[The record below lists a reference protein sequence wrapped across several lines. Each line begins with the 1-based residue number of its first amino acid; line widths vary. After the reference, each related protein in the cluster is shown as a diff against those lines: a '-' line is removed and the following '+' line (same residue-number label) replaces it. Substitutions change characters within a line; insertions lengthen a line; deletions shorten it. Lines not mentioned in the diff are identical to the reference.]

1 MKATRDIFKSLTAVA
16 GLVIVA
22 ALFFSCSDDAPD
34 VPSAQ
39 ESTLELSEQQVE
51 IGSDG
56 RYYSVT
62 MQVND
67 ADLSLQDVHATTDA
81 DWIRLEADTISRDG
95 RLTFYVKPN
104 TGTRSR
110 EGIIDLTLNSQLTIH
125 NSQFTVHQRC
135 EAEDDANA
143 LNGDSITRK
152 ARVGCGYN
160 MLIDYMN
167 PECVTEPILDY
178 EKLVQAEQT
187 WGTIIAEEGRA
198 EQSLSYHSSY
208 SIEEMQ
214 SWMSKQSSTEVD
226 FLFVNKSVS
235 KFQSTSDYD
244 LSQLTFGYS
253 SLSKVVATR
262 YVDEGKVQSI
272 IRQGGDIF
280 TDDFREMYNE
290 VNSNPTADNVR
301 QMVQKFGTHLV
312 TYADLGG
319 RLDYSVNFRSEETSH
334 ETVEKYLKYKNG
346 QKKEDKETRE
356 AAHAII
362 NSGGLNFDIY
372 GGTETAITALQ
383 NHANTKD
390 SYGQVDPGVLGEWLN
405 SIKASDPQSVSLV
418 RTMMQPI
425 WQLFSNQKA
434 RVEIINHILALAYS
448 EAGEVG
454 TRLQELGL
462 DNYYRLIV
470 SDAMQQFGSDANST
484 LVKII
489 YFEGLP
495 KVEVCNEYVP
505 ELRGDRR
512 VTIFYPIYKG
522 KTNIRRGFF
531 LGDGENAPAE
541 VTFDNVGGCYVR
553 QLEKYGPGDRLDTL
567 YYIDG
572 AFYPKNMG
580 INVPE
585 YQMTV
590 KDETLDLPFNDNHY
604 GVVKIGPGFWTREN
618 IRENL
623 YFGEPYDPSDP
634 NCDEYDYYEDV
645 INGMLYSDVYYGA
658 YVPTAFENYF
668 ESKTDATG
676 KRAYWFLPCEA
687 DINTL
692 QRYVGNN
699 CKALFPGQ
707 QSGFEAQ
714 FAGYFGYYDDM
725 NGGAPFSVG
734 WEELRYYGQYCFI
747 VAKDDRQSQALILS
761 PDYTIKKS
769 SVNLTHTNW
778 YPIRA
783 FRLSSYVHP
792 KE

>member
-22 ALFFSCSDDAPD
+22 ALCFSCSDDAPD
-34 VPSAQ
+34 VPSEQ
-39 ESTLELSEQQVE
+39 ETPLELSEQQVE

-62 MQVND
+62 MQVNG
-67 ADLSLQDVHATTDA
+67 ADLSLQDVHATTEA

-95 RLTFYVKPN
+95 RLTFYVSPN
-104 TGTRSR
+104 TGARSR
-110 EGIIDLTLNSQLTIH
+110 DGIINLTLNSQFSII

-152 ARVGCGYN
+152 ARVGYGYD

-178 EKLVQAEQT
+178 GKLVQAEQI

-208 SIEEMQ
+208 SIEEM
-214 SWMSKQSSTEVD
+214 SAWMSKQSSTEVD

-244 LSQLTFGYS
+244 LSQQTFGYS

-272 IRQGGDIF
+272 IREGGDIF
-280 TDDFREMYNE
+280 TDEFREIYNE

-346 QKKEDKETRE
+346 QKKEDKETKE
-356 AAHAII
+356 ASHAII
-362 NSGGLNFDIY
+362 TNGGLNCDIY
-372 GGTETAITALQ
+372 GGTEAAITALKD
-383 NHANTKD
+383 HANTKD
-390 SYGQVDPGVLGEWLN
+390 RYGQVDPGVLGEWLN
-405 SIKASDPQSVSLV
+405 SIKTSDPQSVSLV

-425 WQLFSNQKA
+425 WQLFTNQAA

-448 EAGEVG
+448 EAGAVG

-462 DNYYRLIV
+462 DNYYRFDV
-470 SDAMQQFGSDANST
+470 TDEMQQFGSDAGNT
-484 LVKII
+484 LAKII
-489 YFEGLP
+489 YFDGLP

-512 VTIFYPIYKG
+512 VNIFYPIYKG
-522 KTNIRRGFF
+522 QTNIRRGFF

-541 VTFDNVGGCYVR
+541 VTFDSVGGCYVR
-553 QLEKYGPGDRLDTL
+553 QLEGYDPGQRITTL

-572 AFYPKNMG
+572 GFYPTSMG
-580 INVPE
+580 IQIPP
-585 YQMTV
+585 YSMTV
-590 KDETLDLPFNDNHY
+590 EDEWLHLFRHKGVDGNGHY
-604 GVVKIGPGFWTREN
+604 PVVKIGPGFWSRMNVTDKLGFEDEWGATAED
-618 IRENL
+618 IYQVEGQDVL
-623 YFGEPYDPSDP
+623 YADVFYDVNSDAVDIA
-634 NCDEYDYYEDV
+634 NFTVNDHNNWY
-645 INGMLYSDVYYGA
+645 L
-658 YVPTAFENYF
+658 PT
-668 ESKTDATG
+668 SKDMNV
-676 KRAYWFLPCEA
+676 L
-687 DINTL
+687 L
-692 QRYVGNN
+692 QYVGKNS
-699 CKALFPGQ
+699 KALFKNQ
-707 QSGFEAQ
+707 MTGFEA
-714 FAGYFGYYDDM
+714 FFCGYIVGRDLKTGDIPSWLDIGYVGELCIIAFHDD
-725 NGGAPFSVG
+725 NAHGS
-734 WEELRYYGQYCFI
+734 
-747 VAKDDRQSQALILS
+747 ALILE
-761 PDYTIKKS
+761 PDYTWQTAKIYS
-769 SVNLTHTNW
+769 DYRNR
-778 YPIRA
+778 YPIRP
-783 FRLSSYVHP
+783 FRTKQFKHQN
-792 KE
+792 K

>member
-1 MKATRDIFKSLTAVA
+1 MKAIKDIFQSLRVVT
-16 GLVIVA
+16 GIVLMA
-22 ALFFSCSDDAPD
+22 SLCFSCSDSDSD
-34 VPSAQ
+34 VPSV
-39 ESTLELSEQQVE
+39 EVTPLELSEQQVE

-62 MQVND
+62 MQVNGS
-67 ADLSLQDVHATTDA
+67 DLSLQDVHATTDA

-104 TGTRSR
+104 TSTRSR
-110 EGIIDLTLNSQLTIH
+110 EGIINLTLHSKLSTL

-135 EAEDDANA
+135 EAEDDNNA
-143 LNGDSITRK
+143 VEGGLTRK
-152 ARVGCGYN
+152 ARVGYGYN

-167 PECVTEPILDY
+167 PECVTEPIIDY
-178 EKLVQAEQT
+178 EKLVQAEES
-187 WGTIIAEEGRA
+187 WGTIIAEEGRS

-244 LSQLTFGYS
+244 MSQQTFGYS
-253 SLSKVVATR
+253 SLSKIVATR
-262 YVDEGKVQSI
+262 YIDEGKVQSI

-280 TDDFREMYNE
+280 TEDFREMCNE

-319 RLDYSVNFRSEETSH
+319 RLDYSVNFSSEETSR
-334 ETVEKYLKYKNG
+334 ETVDKYMKYKNG
-346 QKKEDKETRE
+346 QKKEDNETRE

-372 GGTETAITALQ
+372 GGTETAITSLK
-383 NHANTKD
+383 NHASTKD
-390 SYGQVDPGVLGEWLN
+390 RYGQVDPGVLGEWLN

-425 WQLFSNQKA
+425 WQLFTNQKA

-462 DNYYRLIV
+462 DNYYQLIV
-470 SDAMQQFGSDANST
+470 RDAMPQFGNDANST
-484 LVKII
+484 LVKLI

-531 LGDGENAPAE
+531 VGDGENAPAE

-580 INVPE
+580 INIPE

-618 IRENL
+618 IREKL

-634 NCDEYDYYEDV
+634 DCEDYYFDEAI
-645 INGMLYSDVYYGA
+645 INGMLYANVYYGN
-658 YVPTAFENYF
+658 YVPEEFENLF
-668 ESKTDATG
+668 EAKIDATG
-676 KRAYWFLPCEA
+676 RRCCWFLPNKG
-687 DINTL
+687 DINAL
-692 QRYVGNN
+692 QQYIGNN
-699 CKALFPGQ
+699 CKALFSNQ

-714 FAGYFGYYDDM
+714 FAGYYGYYDDM
-725 NGGAPFSVG
+725 GDGKTGFNDGL
-734 WEELRYYGQYCFI
+734 EDIRYNGQYCFI
-747 VAKDDRQSQALILS
+747 VTKDGRQSEALVLS
-761 PDYTIKKS
+761 PDYTIKKTP
-769 SVNLTHTNW
+769 VNLMNTNW

-783 FRLSSYVHP
+783 FRLSNFIHP
-792 KE
+792 KL

>member
-1 MKATRDIFKSLTAVA
+1 MKATKYFFNSLTAVA
-16 GLVIVA
+16 GLVIMA
-22 ALFFSCSDDAPD
+22 SICFSCSDSDSD
-34 VPSAQ
+34 VPSV
-39 ESTLELSEQQVE
+39 EVTPLELSEQQVE

-62 MQVND
+62 MQVNGS
-67 ADLSLQDVHATTDA
+67 DLSLQDVHATTDA

-104 TGTRSR
+104 TSTRSR
-110 EGIIDLTLNSQLTIH
+110 EGIINLTLHSTLSTL

-135 EAEDDANA
+135 EAEDDNNA
-143 LNGDSITRK
+143 VEGGLTRK
-152 ARVGCGYN
+152 ARVGYGYN

-167 PECVTEPILDY
+167 PECVTEPIIDY
-178 EKLVQAEQT
+178 EKLVQAEES
-187 WGTIIAEEGRA
+187 WGTIIAEEGRS

-244 LSQLTFGYS
+244 MSQQTFGYS
-253 SLSKVVATR
+253 SLSKIVATR
-262 YVDEGKVQSI
+262 YIDEGKVQSI

-280 TDDFREMYNE
+280 TEDFREMYNE

-319 RLDYSVNFRSEETSH
+319 RLDYSVNFSSEETSR
-334 ETVEKYLKYKNG
+334 ETVDKYMKYKNG
-346 QKKEDKETRE
+346 QKKEDKEIRE

-372 GGTETAITALQ
+372 GGTETAITALK
-383 NHANTKD
+383 NHASTKD
-390 SYGQVDPGVLGEWLN
+390 RYGQVDPGVLGEWLN
-405 SIKASDPQSVSLV
+405 SIKVSNPQSVSLV

-448 EAGEVG
+448 EAGEVA

-470 SDAMQQFGSDANST
+470 SDAMQQFGNDANST
-484 LVKII
+484 LVKLI

-495 KVEVCNEYVP
+495 KMEVCNEYVP

-522 KTNIRRGFF
+522 KANIRRGFF
-531 LGDGENAPAE
+531 VGDGENAPAE

-567 YYIDG
+567 FYIDG
-572 AFYPKNMG
+572 AFYPQNMG
-580 INVPE
+580 INIPE

-590 KDETLDLPFNDNHY
+590 KDEWLTIGDVAHPI
-604 GVVKIGPGFWTREN
+604 VKIGPDFWTRKN
-618 IRENL
+618 IGAEMKFGNTNRGRFQVRENMIDGVL
-623 YFGEPYDPSDP
+623 YAQIFGANQPLFCSNYA
-634 NCDEYDYYEDV
+634 
-645 INGMLYSDVYYGA
+645 DVYG
-658 YVPTAFENYF
+658 TA
-668 ESKTDATG
+668 TDNATG
-676 KRAYWFLPCEA
+676 KPTLWYLP
-687 DINTL
+687 TL
-692 QRYVGNN
+692 HDKDVLTTYLGNN
-699 CKALFPGQ
+699 HKSLLKGQ
-707 QSGFEAQ
+707 ASGFEAD
-714 FAGYFGYYDDM
+714 FAGFYGHYDPRDGHDM
-725 NGGAPFSVG
+725 GENALRDNGS
-734 WEELRYYGQYCFI
+734 LCY
-747 VAKDDRQSQALILS
+747 VAFKTDLSSDDGQALVLA
-761 PDYTIKKS
+761 PDYSWQSYSIMS
-769 SVNLTHTNW
+769 SHNNYFPVRLHRTSYYNHQTN
-778 YPIRA
+778 
-783 FRLSSYVHP
+783 
-792 KE
+792 K